1 MRSKSSEHQSGRRR
15 NRALATGVATALALS
30 AAGIASAHGGAS
42 LLEPEVGSVKVP
54 RHGHVAATARCHDG
68 SEVVSGGFATPDV
81 AYAGGGPYTDT
92 VGAARDGKRRF
103 VSRASNDA
111 FRVGRFYSYAYCGDF
126 GKIVT
131 ASGSTTIDSFK
142 NGSAKARC
150 PGGMTAVSGGYR
162 GSAPS
167 GGRAEMVPF
176 LSKRTGTRGWKIAAE
191 NVALKGTGR
200 LTAFAYCARL
210 DSAPSASV
218 NQVRMEGFNKS
229 VGGLLVPGGQR
240 GDRRRL
246 RRRDAARELDR
257 NLGRDLAAKE
267 GRRTLEGDGAE
278 RQRPAPPEG
287 LRLLPAPPRLS
298 WPVSR
303 CRRTRGRARRASA
316 TAA

>member
-229 VGGLLVPGGQR
+229 SAGSSCPAGNEAIAGGF
-240 GDRRRL
+240 
-246 RRRDAARELDR
+246 DAATPHGNSIGTSVATSRR
-257 NLGRDLAAKE
+257 KKGGGRWKVTVLNGNDPRHLKVYAYC
-267 GRRTLEGDGAE
+267 L
-278 RQRPAPPEG
+278 P
-287 LRLLPAPPRLS
+287 LR
-298 WPVSR
+298 
-303 CRRTRGRARRASA
+303 G
-316 TAA
+316 